1 MSISQAMQSGVAGL
15 MANSTAVSRISYNI
29 ANSDTYGFR
38 RSFAQMLTAGASVP
52 TGTMAGS
59 GVRAQIAHENNKDGT
74 TLSTGTSTNLA
85 ISGNGFFAV
94 TRGVNT
100 GAGEPEHYL
109 TRAGDFQ
116 QDSQG
121 YLRNAS
127 GYYLAGFP
135 YDETGS
141 LGVVDRNQYSG
152 LETVRIAEMSIA
164 GNPTTEMTLSG
175 NLPSQETGLA
185 TPGDPFVSSI
195 EYFTPLGAA
204 ERLQFSWQP
213 SATAN
218 EWQLSVTDPDGNTYG
233 SLTATF
239 NDSGALA
246 GTPSA
251 YSGVTSTATAP
262 AAFSFDTT
270 TGVAT
275 VTVNNGTTPQTI
287 TVAMGAPNT
296 FGGLSQFSGEYVPLV
311 GNANGT
317 QSGSL
322 ARAEISSDGVV
333 YGIFDNGMRRA
344 LYQIPLATVPNPNGL
359 LTADNSVFLV
369 GEDSGSFTLSQA
381 GNGTAGE
388 ITGGAIE
395 SSNVDIAEELTELI
409 QKQRAFSSNAKIIT
423 TADEMLDE
431 TVRLKR

>member
-38 RSFAQMLTAGASVP
+38 RSFAQMLTAGSSVP
-52 TGTMAGS
+52 TGTMEGS
-59 GVRAQIAHENNKDGT
+59 GVRASVAHENNKDGT
-74 TLSTGTSTNLA
+74 TLSTGTATNLA

-94 TRGVNT
+94 TRGVND
-100 GAGEPEHYL
+100 GSGEPEHYL

-116 QDSQG
+116 PDSDG
-121 YLRNAS
+121 YLVNAA
-127 GYYLAGFP
+127 GYYLGGFP
-135 YDETGS
+135 FDENGS
-141 LGVVDRNQYSG
+141 LGVIDRNQYSG

-175 NLPSQETGLA
+175 NLPSQETGVAL
-185 TPGDPFVSSI
+185 PGDPFVSSI
-195 EYFTPLGAA
+195 EYFTSLGAA

-218 EWQLSVTDPDGNTYG
+218 EWTLDVTDSDGNTYG
-233 SLTATF
+233 TVTATF

-251 YSGVTSTATAP
+251 YSGVASTATAP

-275 VTVNNGTTPQTI
+275 VTINNGTTPQTI
-287 TVAMGAPNT
+287 TVDMGAPNT
-296 FGGLSQFSGEYVPLV
+296 FGGLTQFSGEYVPLV
-311 GNANGT
+311 GNADGT

-322 ARAEISSDGVV
+322 ARAEISNDGIV

-344 LYQIPLATVPNPNGL
+344 LYQIPLATVANPNGL

-369 GEDSGSFTLSQA
+369 GEASGSFTLAEA
-381 GNGTAGE
+381 GTGTAGE